1 MAQVSQIAIDNQ
13 TFATFRTTLNSSL
26 NALNTGH
33 LGGSRPASAVAGT
46 IWLDNS
52 TTNTIAMKLFDGSDD
67 LTLFSVNTSTNA
79 ITLPSGVSITEVD
92 PNSIPFAVALGS

>member
-1 MAQVSQIAIDNQ
+1 MSQVTQIAVDNQ
-13 TFATFRTTLNSSL
+13 TFATFRTTLNDSL
-26 NALNTGH
+26 NALNTSH
-33 LGGSRPASAVAGT
+33 LGSSRPSSAVAGT

-52 TTNTIAMKLFDGSDD
+52 ATNTIAMKLFDGTDD

-92 PNSIPFAVALGS
+92 PSAIPFAIALGS